1 LLIHNP
7 QIYAIDLISCSTL
20 SKLIRPLIMLSFNS
34 PKPSKGL
41 DALTPLGEEGDE
53 GNTPFPNGQILRHGS
68 AAMRAAVL
76 L

>member
-1 LLIHNP
+1 
-7 QIYAIDLISCSTL
+7 
-20 SKLIRPLIMLSFNS
+20 MLSFNS
-34 PKPSKGL
+34 PKLSKGL

-53 GNTPFPNGQILRHGS
+53 GNTPSPNGQILRHGS